1 MENTEN
7 KTSET
12 QAIIDLAQ
20 AIRPAELCSISQ
32 TSHIKKYALPPGWT
46 EKVFDEEGLLEQPHR
61 KNGSVSLDDDG
72 SFISYIN
79 RHKIDDL
86 STIYCQADY
95 KESKVAFKC
104 IINDHGASRDGQQWR
119 DHCAVYQPKFSEE
132 WSRWIGGNKRQF
144 TQLEMALFIEENLQD
159 IAAVDGYPTGQQ
171 LLEMATSFQA
181 NQDMRFK
188 SAIRLQN
195 GGVNMSFVQDD
206 DNQTLAQ
213 MKIFEKIAI
222 GIPVFWNGDAY
233 QITARLRYRV
243 REGKLTF
250 WYELIRSDKT
260 LEHATKQLI
269 DKIKLETGIP
279 LYFGRT

>member
-1 MENTEN
+1 MENTDN
-7 KTSET
+7 KQSET
-12 QAIIDLAQ
+12 QAIIDLA
-20 AIRPAELCSISQ
+20 ASI
-32 TSHIKKYALPPGWT
+32 TPVDIGSHDHMKRIALPNGWSLQ
-46 EKVFDEEGLLEQPHR
+46 EKNNESLLPTPVR
-61 KNGSVSLDDDG
+61 KTGSIKLDDDD
-72 SFISYIN
+72 SFIAYIN
-79 RHKIDDL
+79 RHKISDL

-95 KESKVAFKC
+95 KESKVEFKC
-104 IINDHGASRDGQQWR
+104 IINDHGAPKDGQQWR
-119 DHCAVYQPKFSEE
+119 DHCAGYQPEFSEE
-132 WSRWIGGNKRQF
+132 WRRWTGGNKRQLSQIEF
-144 TQLEMALFIEENLQD
+144 AMFIEENLND
-159 IAAVDGYPTGQQ
+159 VAAPEGMPTGNQ
-171 LLEMATSFQA
+171 LLEMALSFQA

-206 DNQTLAQ
+206 DNQTLATMQ
-213 MKIFEKIAI
+213 MFEKIAI

-243 REGKLTF
+243 REGRLTF

-269 DKIKLETGIP
+269 EKIKLETGIP

>member
-1 MENTEN
+1 MDNLEIKN
-7 KTSET
+7 SET

-20 AIRPAELCSISQ
+20 SIRPAELYSDSQ
-32 TSHIKKYALPPGWT
+32 KSHIKRYALPPGWT
-46 EKVFDEEGLLEQPHR
+46 EKIFDEEKLLEQPHR
-61 KNGSVSLDDDG
+61 KSGSILLDDDD
-72 SFISYIN
+72 SFIAYIN
-79 RHKIDDL
+79 RHKIEDY

-95 KESKVAFKC
+95 KESKVNFNC
-104 IINDHGASRDGQQWR
+104 VINDHGGDQFDQQWR
-119 DHCAVYQPKFSEE
+119 DHAALYQPEFSEE
-132 WSRWIGGNKRQF
+132 WRRWIGGNKRQLS
-144 TQLEMALFIEENLQD
+144 QLEFAMFIEENLND
-159 IAAVDGYPTGQQ
+159 IAAPEGMPTGSQ
-171 LLEMATSFQA
+171 LLEMALSFQA
-181 NQDMRFK
+181 NQDLRFK

-206 DNQTLAQ
+206 DNQTLATMQ
-213 MKIFEKIAI
+213 MFEKVAI

-269 DKIKLETGIP
+269 EKIKLGTALP
-279 LYFGRT
+279 LYFGRI